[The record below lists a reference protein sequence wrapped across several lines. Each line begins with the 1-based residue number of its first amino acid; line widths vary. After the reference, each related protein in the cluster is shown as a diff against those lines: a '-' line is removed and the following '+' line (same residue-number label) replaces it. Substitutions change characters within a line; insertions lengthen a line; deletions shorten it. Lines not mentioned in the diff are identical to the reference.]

1 MTEAT
6 EARSRGPRPATV
18 ALDEVTRAELERVAR
33 AHTTGQLLAQRVRL
47 VLAAAD
53 GLNNTQIGV
62 ALGITAKM
70 ARHWRGRW
78 LAQQAAPL
86 KEVGVAARLRD
97 APRPGAPP
105 TFTPEQL
112 CQIVAL
118 ACEEAPS
125 ESGRPTSHWTPR
137 ELADEA
143 VTRGIVAR
151 ISVRTVGPH
160 RRAVSGLWRRPHSS
174 PTRAAIGS
182 RRASAIPRGSP
193 PRCAPSVPCTPRP
206 LRSTRGGPTWSARTR

>member
-1 MTEAT
+1 MAEAKRRW
-6 EARSRGPRPATV
+6 AGGPRPAEIVLDAAERV
-18 ALDEVTRAELERVAR
+18 ALERLAR
-33 AHTTGQLLAQRVRL
+33 AHTTGQLLAQRARI

-62 ALGITAKM
+62 ALGVTAKM

-86 KEVGVAARLRD
+86 EEVEQVSVAAWLRD

-105 TFTPEQL
+105 TFSAEQL
-112 CQIVAL
+112 CQLVGL
-118 ACEEAPS
+118 ACEAPG

-143 VTRGIVAR
+143 VRRRIVER
-151 ISVRTVGPH
+151 ISVRTVG
-160 RRAVSGLWRRPHSS
+160 RFLVSWRRPRSS
-174 PTRAAIGS
+174 PTG
-182 RRASAIPRGSP
+182 ASTG
-193 PRCAPSVPCTPRP
+193 
-206 LRSTRGGPTWSARTR
+206 

>member
-1 MTEAT
+1 MAEAT
-6 EARSRGPRPATV
+6 EARSRGPRPAVVT
-18 ALDEVTRAELERVAR
+18 LDEATRAELERVAR
-33 AHTTGQLLAQRVRL
+33 AHTTGQLLAQRVRI

-78 LAQQAAPL
+78 LAQQAHEAQQVAPL
-86 KEVGVAARLRD
+86 EEVGVASVVARLRD

-118 ACEEAPS
+118 ACEEAPG

-137 ELADEA
+137 EIADEA

-151 ISVRTVGPH
+151 ISVRTVG
-160 RRAVSGLWRRPHSS
+160 RFLVSGGGRTQAPPEPVLAHAARR
-174 PTRAAIGS
+174 
-182 RRASAIPRGSP
+182 
-193 PRCAPSVPCTPRP
+193 
-206 LRSTRGGPTWSARTR
+206 

>member
-1 MTEAT
+1 V
-6 EARSRGPRPATV
+6 ARAG
-18 ALDEVTRAELERVAR
+18 LERLAR
-33 AHTTGQLLAQRVRL
+33 AHTTGQLLAQRARI

-62 ALGITAKM
+62 ALGVTAKM

-86 KEVGVAARLRD
+86 EEVDVAARLRD

-105 TFTPEQL
+105 TFTAEQL
-112 CQIVAL
+112 CQVVAL
-118 ACEEAPS
+118 ACEEAPA

-143 VTRGIVAR
+143 AKRGIVER
-151 ISVRTVGPH
+151 ISVRTIG
-160 RRAVSGLWRRPHSS
+160 RFLVSWRRPRSS
-174 PTRAAIGS
+174 PTRAATG
-182 RRASAIPRGSP
+182 
-193 PRCAPSVPCTPRP
+193 
-206 LRSTRGGPTWSARTR
+206 

>member
-1 MTEAT
+1 MGESTVT
-6 EARSRGPRPATV
+6 RTRGPRPAAV
-18 ALDEVTRAELERVAR
+18 VLDEATRAELERVAR
-33 AHTTGQLLAQRVRL
+33 AHTTGQLLAQRVRI

-86 KEVGVAARLRD
+86 EEVGVASVAARLRD

-118 ACEEAPS
+118 ACEEAPG

-137 ELADEA
+137 EIADEA
-143 VTRGIVAR
+143 VTRGIVER
-151 ISVRTVGPH
+151 ISVRTVGRFLVSGGGRTQAPPEPLLAH
-160 RRAVSGLWRRPHSS
+160 AARRRPRAVRH
-174 PTRAAIGS
+174 
-182 RRASAIPRGSP
+182 RG
-193 PRCAPSVPCTPRP
+193 AHH
-206 LRSTRGGPTWSARTR
+206 L